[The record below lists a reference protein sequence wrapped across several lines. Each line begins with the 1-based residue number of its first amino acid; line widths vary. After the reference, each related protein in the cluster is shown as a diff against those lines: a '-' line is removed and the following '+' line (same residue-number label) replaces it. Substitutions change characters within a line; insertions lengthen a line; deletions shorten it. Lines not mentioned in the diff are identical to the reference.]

1 MTAYDP
7 FPRAPQTAQRINPC
21 AYTRAD
27 RPASWGYVNL
37 PAPNAPRVKFVGKG
51 KKRVK
56 RINYK

>member
-1 MTAYDP
+1 MRVYDP
-7 FPRAPQTAQRINPC
+7 FPRTPDSVRVI
-21 AYTRAD
+21 RASNG
-27 RPASWGYVNL
+27 REVRFASLGYVNL